1 MTAPLFL
8 PSSQLAAACA
18 SWSGIALT
26 LTGLTPRRQ
35 LNLSDKKA
43 DWKETLSALKR
54 FAASY
59 GYKAPTKLQ
68 AHAALE
74 NYGNWQDAAQEAC
87 DLLIYGIDLGLS
99 GQVLRP
105 VFLETVALW
114 KDTAMLAQ
122 HARAAMREETGEDYG
137 VAEPIATQ
145 TAEYKY
151 AVILMALAVLL
162 DAQEEIPAI
171 VEQVLAFD
179 TDRLLD
185 YLSAG
190 ALELEEVNEALFHK
204 RPYGRL
210 LPFFEQLDEAL
221 PDLLVPY
228 IKTQYEEFLRLSP
241 KQQKKGG
248 QWLGSSYWALEVAA
262 LSVLY
267 GWDDSALRSSPHYPA
282 NLVDFARERAAHAQT
297 AAAEAEAGH

>member
-1 MTAPLFL
+1 MTDAFTHY
-8 PSSQLAAACA
+8 SQLSTACA
-18 SWSGIALT
+18 EWAKIS

-35 LNLSDKKA
+35 FNLTDKKA
-43 DWKETLSALKR
+43 DWKEALSALKR
-54 FAASY
+54 FAASH

-74 NYGNWQDAAQEAC
+74 NYSNWQDAAQEAC
-87 DLLIYGIDLGLS
+87 HLLKYGIDLGLS

-105 VFLETVALW
+105 IFLETVALW
-114 KDTAMLAQ
+114 KDAAMVAQ
-122 HARAAMREETGEDYG
+122 HARAAMSEETGEDYG
-137 VAEPIATQ
+137 VAAPIATR
-145 TAEYKY
+145 TDEYRY

-162 DAQEEIPAI
+162 DAQEEIPAM

-190 ALELEEVNEALFHK
+190 ALELEEVNETLFHK

-248 QWLGSSYWALEVAA
+248 KWLGSSYWALEVAA

-267 GWDDSALRSSPHYPA
+267 GWDDSALRALPNYTA
-282 NLVDFARERAAHAQT
+282 DLVDFAREREAHAQT
-297 AAAEAEAGH
+297 ETSEVDL